1 MLHRSEISNSKTTDK
16 NLRRNTESNDHGKI
30 FSDSFNNYFK
40 QTQHGI
46 SKTKV
51 LFQNNSPAW
60 TVQFR
65 LLWNIG
71 DIFKMTVYIARAIIN

>member
-1 MLHRSEISNSKTTDK
+1 MLHRSEISNNKTTDG

-30 FSDSFNNYFK
+30 FRDSFNDYFK

-51 LFQNNSPAW
+51 LFQNNSHA
-60 TVQFR
+60 
-65 LLWNIG
+65 
-71 DIFKMTVYIARAIIN
+71 